1 MCSPAL
7 GLEPQ
12 HETGVGFRSVGG
24 RAGRG
29 GGTSQPRPLK
39 RGAHVLNCKE
49 WPRSLGHYRKNGPR
63 VGAWHPHAGAIGAED
78 SHILAEQ

>member
-39 RGAHVLNCKE
+39 RGAHVCRRLLPYLEADGTYMPHKRCMNVM
-49 WPRSLGHYRKNGPR
+49 PR
-63 VGAWHPHAGAIGAED
+63 VC
-78 SHILAEQ
+78 